1 MNIGKPDKTF
11 TVLNKDK
18 TTKSP
23 GKRCA
28 VSGLLCM
35 VCCVLCAVYG
45 VLCPVCCVRCVVSG
59 VLYVSGV
66 LCTVCCVRC
75 AVSAVCLCPAE
86 AAIVS

>member
-23 GKRCA
+23 GKRYA

-35 VCCVLCAVYG
+35 VCCVRCAVYG
-45 VLCPVCCVRCVVSG
+45 V
-59 VLYVSGV
+59 
-66 LCTVCCVRC
+66 VCCVRC